1 MGDDMDAEVM
11 PPDDSPGGANP
22 VVWIM
27 IGVPLAAVCASM
39 LTLFLAIRGS
49 EPPLPAQYAWEGQA
63 LEQDFAR
70 ADRAGALGAAA
81 ELEFGAGRVR
91 VALDFSASK
100 QAPPASLEL
109 RLTHA
114 TLPALD
120 RTIRLVRAAGS
131 DAYWADLPALQ
142 RGHWYVELA
151 ATDWR
156 LRGRFQAPV
165 SYVRLGY

>member
-1 MGDDMDAEVM
+1 MDAEVM
-11 PPDDSPGGANP
+11 PPDDSPGRANP

-39 LTLFLAIRGS
+39 LTLFVAARGS
-49 EPPLPAQYAWEGQA
+49 EPPLPAQYSWEGKA

-81 ELEFGAGRVR
+81 ELEFDTGRVR
-91 VALDFSASK
+91 VALDFSAAK
-100 QAPPASLEL
+100 EPLPATLEL

-120 RTIRLVRAAGS
+120 RAITLARDAGS
-131 DAYWADLPALQ
+131 GGYWADLPALQ
-142 RGHWYVELA
+142 RGHWHVELA
-151 ATDWR
+151 GTDWR
-156 LRGRFQAPV
+156 LRGRLEAPA

>member
-11 PPDDSPGGANP
+11 PPDDSRGRANP

-39 LTLFLAIRGS
+39 LTLFLAARGS
-49 EPPLPAQYAWEGQA
+49 EPPLPAQYSWEGKA

-81 ELEFGAGRVR
+81 EMAFDTGRVR
-91 VALDFSASK
+91 VGLEFSA
-100 QAPPASLEL
+100 APEALPGTLEL
-109 RLTHA
+109 RLVHG

-120 RTIRLVRAAGS
+120 RALTLTRDAGS
-131 DAYWADLPALQ
+131 GDYWADLSSLP
-142 RGHWYVELA
+142 RGHWHVELA
-151 ATDWR
+151 GADWR
-156 LRGRFQAPV
+156 LRGRFEAPV

>member
-11 PPDDSPGGANP
+11 PPGESRGRANP

-27 IGVPLAAVCASM
+27 IGVPLAAVCASV
-39 LTLFLAIRGS
+39 LTLFLAARGS
-49 EPPLPAQYAWEGQA
+49 EPTLPAQYSWEGEA

-91 VALDFSASK
+91 IALDFSAST
-100 QAPPASLEL
+100 QALPPALEL

-120 RTIRLVRAAGS
+120 RTVRVVREPGSAAYS
-131 DAYWADLPALQ
+131 ADLPALQ
-142 RGHWYVELA
+142 RGRWHVELA
-151 ATDWR
+151 GADWR
-156 LRGRFQAPV
+156 LRGRLEAPV

>member
-1 MGDDMDAEVM
+1 MDAEVM
-11 PPDDSPGGANP
+11 PPDESPGRANP

-39 LTLFLAIRGS
+39 LTLYLAARGS
-49 EPPLPAQYAWEGQA
+49 EPPLPAQYSWEGKA

-70 ADRAGALGAAA
+70 ADRAGSLGAAA
-81 ELEFGAGRVR
+81 ELTFDAGRAQ
-91 VALDFSASK
+91 VALDFSTSTEAL
-100 QAPPASLEL
+100 PATLEL

-120 RTIRLVRAAGS
+120 RTIRLVRDAGS
-131 DAYWADLPALQ
+131 GAYWADLSALQ
-142 RGHWYVELA
+142 RGHWHVELA
-151 ATDWR
+151 GADWR
-156 LRGRFQAPV
+156 LRGRFEAPV